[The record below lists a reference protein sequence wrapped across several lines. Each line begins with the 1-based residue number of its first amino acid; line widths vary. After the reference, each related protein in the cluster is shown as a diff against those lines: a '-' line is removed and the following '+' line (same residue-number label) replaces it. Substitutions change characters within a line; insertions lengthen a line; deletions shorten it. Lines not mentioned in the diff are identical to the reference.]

1 MKILLHQTV
10 LELKLF
16 TRRRD
21 ELFWVFIFPVFFI
34 VLFGFIYGEQM
45 WDDFDFRAIDYI
57 LPGIIVMALMTT
69 GIMNTATGFV
79 EDRAKGIYRRLSVTP
94 LKKQSIIGAHLV
106 KQYIVILIQS
116 IILIIIGIL
125 VFNIDI
131 VGNYATFWLIL
142 TLGGVCFLTI
152 GFALTALIRTT
163 KSATPITMIVFFI
176 LLFLGGVFFPIDIMP
191 KGLGYVSNVLPST
204 NVNEALRL
212 VAIEGKGIGDVGI
225 NLLAVAGWTIA
236 CLVISIRFFRWE

>member
-1 MKILLHQTV
+1 MKILLHQTA

-16 TRRRD
+16 TGRRD

-34 VLFGFIYGEQM
+34 VLFGFICGEQK

-125 VFNIDI
+125 VFNINI

-152 GFALTALIRTT
+152 GFALTTLIRTA
-163 KSATPITMIVFFI
+163 KSATPITMIVFLYYF
-176 LLFLGGVFFPIDIMP
+176 FLVEYF
-191 KGLGYVSNVLPST
+191 SQ
-204 NVNEALRL
+204 
-212 VAIEGKGIGDVGI
+212 
-225 NLLAVAGWTIA
+225 
-236 CLVISIRFFRWE
+236 